1 MRGVDPESGEFL
13 SPSRG
18 EKRRDALAVRDLA
31 GRLME
36 QNDARL
42 AQLPLSDELRSLVIE
57 SKRITAQ
64 IARKRQMQFLAK
76 NLRREDDE
84 ALEKLRA
91 ALEHDKADSRK
102 ETAALHHVEHWRD
115 RLMDGGDE
123 ALAELIAEHPHADRQ
138 HLRQLARNAHAEKLK
153 NKPPHAQRELFR
165 ELRELFTEEEEA
177 AEAVLAETGDDFTQ
191 PDANDFSDL
200 DYGGDDLDRDERWS
214 RYE

>member
-1 MRGVDPESGEFL
+1 MRGVDADSGEFL
-13 SPSRG
+13 APSRG
-18 EKRRDALAVRDLA
+18 EKRREALAVLNLA

-42 AQLPLSDELRSLVIE
+42 AQLPLSDELRALVIE

-76 NLRREDDE
+76 NLRRADDA
-84 ALEKLRA
+84 ALEAIRA
-91 ALEHDKADSRK
+91 ALDHDKADSRK
-102 ETAALHHVEHWRD
+102 ESAALHHVEAWRD
-115 RLMDGGDE
+115 RLIEQGDE

-138 HLRQLARNAHAEKLK
+138 HLRQLARNAREEKLK

-165 ELRELFTEEEEA
+165 EIRELFTEEEEA
-177 AEAVLAETGDDFTQ
+177 AEAVLAEVADDFTR
-191 PDANDFSDL
+191 PDASEFEDL
-200 DYGGDDLDRDERWS
+200 DIGDDLDRDERWS

>member
-1 MRGVDPESGEFL
+1 MRGVDPDSGEFL

-42 AQLPLSDELRSLVIE
+42 AQLPLSDDLRALVIE

-64 IARKRQMQFLAK
+64 IARKRQMQYLAK
-76 NLRREDDE
+76 VMRKEDDKVLE
-84 ALEKLRA
+84 ALRA
-91 ALEHDKADSRK
+91 ALEHDKSDSRK
-102 ETAALHHVEHWRD
+102 ESAALHHVEHWRD
-115 RLMDGGDE
+115 RLVDDGDE
-123 ALAELIAEHPHADRQ
+123 ALAELLAEHPHADRQ
-138 HLRQLARNAHAEKLK
+138 HLRQLARNAKDEKLR

-177 AEAVLAETGDDFTQ
+177 AEAVLAEAGDDFTR
-191 PDANDFSDL
+191 PDASEFDDL
-200 DYGGDDLDRDERWS
+200 DISDDLDRDERWS

>member
-1 MRGVDPESGEFL
+1 MRGVDPDSGDYL
-13 SPSRG
+13 APSRG

-42 AQLPLSDELRSLVIE
+42 AQLPLSDDLRALVIE

-76 NLRREDDE
+76 NLRRADDA
-84 ALEKLRA
+84 ALEAIRA
-91 ALEHDKADSRK
+91 ALDHDKAGARK

-115 RLMDGGDE
+115 RLIDDGDD

-138 HLRQLARNAHAEKLK
+138 HLRQLARNARDEKHK
-153 NKPPHAQRELFR
+153 NKAPHAQRELFR

-177 AEAVLAETGDDFTQ
+177 AEAVLAEADDLTRPEVSEFE
-191 PDANDFSDL
+191 DL
-200 DYGGDDLDRDERWS
+200 DIGDDLDRDERWS

>member
-1 MRGVDPESGEFL
+1 MRGVDPDSGDFL

-18 EKRRDALAVRDLA
+18 DKKRDAVAVRDLA

-42 AQLPLSDELRSLVIE
+42 AQLPLSDELRTLVIE

-76 NLRREDDE
+76 MMRREDDA
-84 ALEKLRA
+84 ALEAIRA
-91 ALEHDKADSRK
+91 ALEHDKAGARK
-102 ETAALHHVEHWRD
+102 DTAALHHVEHWRD
-115 RLMDGGDE
+115 RLIDEGDE

-138 HLRQLARNAHAEKLK
+138 HLRQLARNAKEEKLK

-165 ELRELFTEEEEA
+165 EIRELFTEEEES
-177 AEAVLAETGDDFTQ
+177 AEAVLAEVDDAITH
-191 PDANDFSDL
+191 AEVADFEDL
-200 DYGGDDLDRDERWS
+200 DIADDMDRDERWS

>member
-1 MRGVDPESGEFL
+1 MRGVDPDSSQFL

-18 EKRRDALAVRDLA
+18 EKRRGALAVRDLA
-31 GRLME
+31 GQLME

-42 AQLPLSDELRSLVIE
+42 AQLPLSEDLRALVIE

-76 NLRREDDE
+76 NLRRENDQ
-84 ALEKLRA
+84 ALEALRA

-102 ETAALHHVEHWRD
+102 ESAALHHVEHWRD
-115 RLMDGGDE
+115 RLIDGGDD

-138 HLRQLARNAHAEKLK
+138 HLRQLARNAREEKLK
-153 NKPPHAQRELFR
+153 NKPPHASRELFR

-177 AEAVLAETGDDFTQ
+177 VEAVLAEVDDTITH
-191 PDANDFSDL
+191 AEVSDFEDL
-200 DYGGDDLDRDERWS
+200 DIADDLDRDERWS

>member
-1 MRGVDPESGEFL
+1 MRGVDQDSGEYL

-18 EKRRDALAVRDLA
+18 EKRREALAVRDLA

-42 AQLPLSDELRSLVIE
+42 AQLPLSDELRTLVIE

-76 NLRREDDE
+76 NLRRENDA
-84 ALEKLRA
+84 ALEAIRA

-115 RLMDGGDE
+115 RLIDDGDD

-138 HLRQLARNAHAEKLK
+138 HLRQLARNAREEKLK
-153 NKPPHAQRELFR
+153 NKAPHAQRELFR
-165 ELRELFTEEEEA
+165 EIRELFTEEEEA
-177 AEAVLAETGDDFTQ
+177 AEAVLAEVEDDFTQ
-191 PDANDFSDL
+191 PDASEFDDL
-200 DYGGDDLDRDERWS
+200 DIGDDLDRDERWS

>member
-1 MRGVDPESGEFL
+1 MRGVDPDSGEFL

-18 EKRRDALAVRDLA
+18 DKKRDAQAVRDLA

-42 AQLPLSDELRSLVIE
+42 AQLPLSDELRSLVLE

-91 ALEHDKADSRK
+91 ALEHDKAESRK

-115 RLMDGGDE
+115 RLIDGGDE
-123 ALAELIAEHPHADRQ
+123 ALAELLAEHPHADRQ

-153 NKPPHAQRELFR
+153 NKAPHAQRELFR

-177 AEAVLAETGDDFTQ
+177 AEAVLAEVDDDITHADVNDFEDLDIGDDI
-191 PDANDFSDL
+191 
-200 DYGGDDLDRDERWS
+200 DRDERWS

>member
-1 MRGVDPESGEFL
+1 MRGVDPESGEYL

-18 EKRRDALAVRDLA
+18 DKRRGALAVRDLA

-42 AQLPLSDELRSLVIE
+42 AQLPLTDELRALVIE

-84 ALEKLRA
+84 ALVKLRA
-91 ALEHDKADSRK
+91 ALEHDKAESRK

-115 RLMDGGDE
+115 RLIDGGDE
-123 ALAELIAEHPHADRQ
+123 ALAELLAEHPNADRQ

-153 NKPPHAQRELFR
+153 NKAPHAQRELFR

-177 AEAVLAETGDDFTQ
+177 AEAVEAEAGDDYTHADVSEFE
-191 PDANDFSDL
+191 DL
-200 DYGGDDLDRDERWS
+200 DIGDDLDRDERWG

>member
-18 EKRRDALAVRDLA
+18 DKKRDAQAVRDLA

-42 AQLPLSDELRSLVIE
+42 AQLPLSDELRTLVLE

-76 NLRREDDE
+76 NLRREQDATLD
-84 ALEKLRA
+84 AIRA

-115 RLMDGGDE
+115 RLIDQGDE

-138 HLRQLARNAHAEKLK
+138 HLRQLARNAKEEKLK

-165 ELRELFTEEEEA
+165 EIRELFTGEEEA
-177 AEAVLAETGDDFTQ
+177 AEAVLAESGDDFTQ
-191 PDANDFSDL
+191 PEVSEFEDL
-200 DYGGDDLDRDERWS
+200 DIGDDLDRDERWS

>member
-1 MRGVDPESGEFL
+1 MRGVDQDSGEYL

-18 EKRRDALAVRDLA
+18 EKRREALAVRDLA

-42 AQLPLSDELRSLVIE
+42 AQLPLSDELRTLVIE

-76 NLRREDDE
+76 NLRRENDA
-84 ALEKLRA
+84 ALEAIRA

-115 RLMDGGDE
+115 RLIDDGDD

-138 HLRQLARNAHAEKLK
+138 HLRQLARNAREEKLK
-153 NKPPHAQRELFR
+153 NKAPHAQRELFR
-165 ELRELFTEEEEA
+165 EIRELFTEEEEA
-177 AEAVLAETGDDFTQ
+177 AEAVLAEAGDDFTQ
-191 PDANDFSDL
+191 PEVSEFDDL
-200 DYGGDDLDRDERWS
+200 DIGDDLDRDERWS